1 MRRIGLFLYLLC
13 ACAAWGTQ
21 YSGRVVDEKGAPI
34 AYATVYPQQ
43 QPELG
48 TATNNDGR
56 FTFEAE
62 LGEGDFIIISFIGYE
77 KMMIHGEWLMAN
89 GERANGELANG
100 ERANGELAN
109 GERANGEKANGEWAN
124 GERTIVLK
132 EQPIQL
138 EETVV
143 AAKTSKQRNKRKQMA
158 ALLHSVYVQM
168 ERDFPKTN
176 TRYSI
181 VSDVAMRSEKATWGM
196 EQMIADIVVLPE
208 GAQSGKD
215 SVQFQGKFCKRFFD
229 AAKREEATQIMSG
242 GTLERLEKD
251 AKLPAGAPKNL
262 MRRAAN
268 SIDSGVVVHRAI
280 FGVSDIKYDFQENMN
295 DLKHWTVSNESE
307 HETVLTYTQKVSKY
321 LGFFRMIYKRH
332 YIVDSET
339 YSVKRFSEHAEV
351 KVTIPFGY
359 KLNADQLQL
368 LNLLNMGENELQKF
382 RMKKLRA
389 SVDLNT
395 ILQRRMDEVTNG
407 ERLYVQEKN
416 MKIDAKFVGTQK
428 KEVPIHLRAT
438 QRVTGVQTKDVK
450 ALRKDQITRRLE
462 RKIVEIY

>member
-1 MRRIGLFLYLLC
+1 MRRTWIYLYLLC

-56 FTFEAE
+56 FVFEAE
-62 LGEGDFIIISFIGYE
+62 LKEGEQVIFSFIGYE
-77 KMMIHGEWLMAN
+77 KVTVTGDRLRVT
-89 GERANGELANG
+89 GDSLT
-100 ERANGELAN
+100 
-109 GERANGEKANGEWAN
+109 
-124 GERTIVLK
+124 TIVLK

-176 TRYSI
+176 IRYSI

-229 AAKREEATQIMSG
+229 AAKREAATAIMSG
-242 GTLERLEKD
+242 ETLDRLEKD

-262 MRRAAN
+262 MHRAAN

-395 ILQRRMDEVTNG
+395 IYHNA
-407 ERLYVQEKN
+407 YVQEKN

>member
-1 MRRIGLFLYLLC
+1 MRRIGIFLYLLC

-56 FTFEAE
+56 FVFEAE
-62 LGEGDFIIISFIGYE
+62 LSEGDLVIFSFIGYE
-77 KMMIHGEWLMAN
+77 KITVTGDRLRVT
-89 GERANGELANG
+89 GDSLT
-100 ERANGELAN
+100 
-109 GERANGEKANGEWAN
+109 
-124 GERTIVLK
+124 TIVLK

-168 ERDFPKTN
+168 ERDFPTTN

-181 VSDVAMRSEKATWGM
+181 VSDVVMRSEKATWGM

-208 GAQSGKD
+208 AAQSGKD

-229 AAKREEATQIMSG
+229 AAKREAATAIMSG
-242 GTLERLEKD
+242 ETLDRLEKD

-262 MRRAAN
+262 MHRAAN

-280 FGVSDIKYDFQENMN
+280 FGVSDIKYDFQENIN

-395 ILQRRMDEVTNG
+395 ILERVTDDG
-407 ERLYVQEKN
+407 LRVKEKN

>member
-1 MRRIGLFLYLLC
+1 M
-13 ACAAWGTQ
+13 
-21 YSGRVVDEKGAPI
+21 DEKGAPI

-89 GERANGELANG
+89 GEWANGKRTNG
-100 ERANGELAN
+100 ERT
-109 GERANGEKANGEWAN
+109 N

-181 VSDVAMRSEKATWGM
+181 VSDVVMRSEKATWGM

-229 AAKREEATQIMSG
+229 AAKREAATAIMSG
-242 GTLERLEKD
+242 ETLDRLEKD

-262 MRRAAN
+262 MHRAAN

-339 YSVKRFSEHAEV
+339 FSVKRFSEHAEV

-395 ILQRRMDEVTNG
+395 ILERVTG
-407 ERLYVQEKN
+407 DGLRVKEKN

>member
-1 MRRIGLFLYLLC
+1 MRRIGIFLYLLC

-56 FTFEAE
+56 FVFEAE
-62 LGEGDFIIISFIGYE
+62 LSEGDLVIFSFIGYE
-77 KMMIHGEWLMAN
+77 KITVTGDRLRVT
-89 GERANGELANG
+89 GDSLT
-100 ERANGELAN
+100 
-109 GERANGEKANGEWAN
+109 
-124 GERTIVLK
+124 TIVLK

-143 AAKTSKQRNKRKQMA
+143 AAKTSKQRNKRKQIA
-158 ALLHSVYVQM
+158 ALLHSVYTQM

-181 VSDVAMRSEKATWGM
+181 VSDVVMRSETATWGM

-208 GAQSGKD
+208 AAQSGKD

-229 AAKREEATQIMSG
+229 AAKREAATAIMSG
-242 GTLERLEKD
+242 ETLDRLEKD

-262 MRRAAN
+262 MHRAAN

-395 ILQRRMDEVTNG
+395 ILERVTG
-407 ERLYVQEKN
+407 DGLRVKEKN

>member
-1 MRRIGLFLYLLC
+1 MRRIGIFLYLLC

-56 FTFEAE
+56 FVFEAE
-62 LGEGDFIIISFIGYE
+62 LSEGDLVIFSFIGYE
-77 KMMIHGEWLMAN
+77 KITVTGDRLRVT
-89 GERANGELANG
+89 GDSLT
-100 ERANGELAN
+100 
-109 GERANGEKANGEWAN
+109 
-124 GERTIVLK
+124 TIVLK

-181 VSDVAMRSEKATWGM
+181 VSDVVMRSEKATWGM

-208 GAQSGKD
+208 AAQSGKD

-229 AAKREEATQIMSG
+229 AAKREAATAIMSG
-242 GTLERLEKD
+242 ETLDRLEKD

-262 MRRAAN
+262 MHRAAN

-395 ILQRRMDEVTNG
+395 ILERVTG
-407 ERLYVQEKN
+407 DGLRVKEKN

>member
-1 MRRIGLFLYLLC
+1 MANGEWPNVGKSALWGTFSCICQKKAVPLCPIMRRIGIFLYLLC

-56 FTFEAE
+56 FVFEAE
-62 LGEGDFIIISFIGYE
+62 LSEGDLVIFSFIGYE
-77 KMMIHGEWLMAN
+77 KITVTGDRLRVT
-89 GERANGELANG
+89 GDSLT
-100 ERANGELAN
+100 
-109 GERANGEKANGEWAN
+109 
-124 GERTIVLK
+124 TIVLK

-181 VSDVAMRSEKATWGM
+181 VSDVVMRSEKATWGM

-208 GAQSGKD
+208 AAQSGKD

-229 AAKREEATQIMSG
+229 AAKREAATAIMSG
-242 GTLERLEKD
+242 ETLDRLEKD

-262 MRRAAN
+262 MHRAAN

-395 ILQRRMDEVTNG
+395 ILERVTG
-407 ERLYVQEKN
+407 DGLRVKEKN

>member
-1 MRRIGLFLYLLC
+1 MRRIWIYLYLLC

-62 LGEGDFIIISFIGYE
+62 LKEGEQVIFSFIGYE
-77 KMMIHGEWLMAN
+77 KVTVTGDRLRVT
-89 GERANGELANG
+89 GDSLT
-100 ERANGELAN
+100 
-109 GERANGEKANGEWAN
+109 
-124 GERTIVLK
+124 TIVLK

-229 AAKREEATQIMSG
+229 AAKREAATAIMSG
-242 GTLERLEKD
+242 ETLDRLEKD

-262 MRRAAN
+262 MHRAAN

-395 ILQRRMDEVTNG
+395 IYHNA
-407 ERLYVQEKN
+407 YVQEKN

-438 QRVTGVQTKDVK
+438 QRVTGVQTKGVK

>member
-1 MRRIGLFLYLLC
+1 MRRIGIFLYLLC

-43 QPELG
+43 HPELG

-62 LGEGDFIIISFIGYE
+62 LSEGDLVIFSFIGYE
-77 KMMIHGEWLMAN
+77 KITVTGDRLRVT
-89 GERANGELANG
+89 GDSLT
-100 ERANGELAN
+100 
-109 GERANGEKANGEWAN
+109 
-124 GERTIVLK
+124 TIVLK

-229 AAKREEATQIMSG
+229 AAKREAATAIMSG
-242 GTLERLEKD
+242 ETLDRLEKD

-262 MRRAAN
+262 MHRAAN

-395 ILQRRMDEVTNG
+395 ILERVTG
-407 ERLYVQEKN
+407 DGLRVKEKN

-438 QRVTGVQTKDVK
+438 QRVTNVQTKDVK

>member
-100 ERANGELAN
+100 ERANG
-109 GERANGEKANGEWAN
+109 K
-124 GERTIVLK
+124 RTIVLK

>member
-34 AYATVYPQQ
+34 AYATVYPQL

-56 FTFEAE
+56 FVFEAE
-62 LGEGDFIIISFIGYE
+62 LSEGDLVIFSFIGYE
-77 KMMIHGEWLMAN
+77 KITVTGDRLRVT
-89 GERANGELANG
+89 GDSLT
-100 ERANGELAN
+100 
-109 GERANGEKANGEWAN
+109 
-124 GERTIVLK
+124 TIVLK

-158 ALLHSVYVQM
+158 ALLHSVYTQM
-168 ERDFPKTN
+168 ERDFPTTN

-181 VSDVAMRSEKATWGM
+181 VSDVVMRSEKATWGM

-208 GAQSGKD
+208 AAQSGKD

-229 AAKREEATQIMSG
+229 AAKREAATAIMSG
-242 GTLERLEKD
+242 ETLDRLEKD

-262 MRRAAN
+262 MHRAAN

-395 ILQRRMDEVTNG
+395 ILERVTG
-407 ERLYVQEKN
+407 DGLRVKEKN